1 MKAETEN
8 QTEMTE
14 AQILQSG
21 YLVRKFKS
29 FCSQSPP
36 DANVK
41 SLAYWTGVTPE
52 LVGQW
57 VGGVS
62 LPDVRQA
69 HELQKWLVAND
80 AFGIDDTRC

>member
-14 AQILQSG
+14 AQILQSE
-21 YLVRKFKS
+21 YLVRKFKN
-29 FCSQSPP
+29 FRQSPP
-36 DANVK
+36 DSSVK
-41 SLAYWTGVTPE
+41 SLAYWAGVTPE

-57 VGGVS
+57 VDGGS

-80 AFGIDDTRC
+80 ASGIDDTRC